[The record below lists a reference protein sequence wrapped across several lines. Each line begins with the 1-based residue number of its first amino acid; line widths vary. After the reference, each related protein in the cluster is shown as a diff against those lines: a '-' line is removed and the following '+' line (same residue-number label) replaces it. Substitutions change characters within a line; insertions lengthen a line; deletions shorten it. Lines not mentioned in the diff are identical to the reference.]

1 MGKKLANRMVHKD
14 PYSDWLHV
22 ISWIPQGL
30 ILGPM
35 LFNIIINL
43 NNGIENILTNF
54 VDDTKFC
61 GGVDMSERKTILET
75 WTGRVGKEELY
86 EV

>member
-1 MGKKLANRMVHKD
+1 MVLKD
-14 PYSDWLHV
+14 FYSDWQRV
-22 ISWIPQGL
+22 INWIPQGL
-30 ILGPM
+30 ILGPT
-35 LFNIIINL
+35 LFSIIIYL
-43 NNGIENILTNF
+43 NNEIENILTNF
-54 VDDTKFC
+54 VDDIKLC